1 MKSLYFALL
10 KTPLILIAAIGVMT
24 GIFFM
29 RKGIKAQPMDID
41 MVLRGGLV
49 MVLGIFCFPSR
60 HHILYRLWCRFWP
73 WRAAQAERAR
83 AAPQDMAEPEEA
95 PVLPKATAGRKGQT
109 VYQPTT
115 RRLEDGR
122 VRLDMILPP
131 PDLHRATSWIGGLPK
146 LPRGTDWP
154 RTEEG
159 PMLFVAQI
167 AVADLPPEIWGGMG
181 PSTGSLAFFVHAD
194 GDHRSVKVL
203 PVEGVLEERAY
214 PGPLEVIRAY
224 PILRRGLAGELLAV
238 PPDEGALPV
247 MKWPVRITPM
257 GPEEDL
263 PHPSAKYRD
272 RESLAVTHR
281 QQVSLSDPAFVP
293 YDWDSLIQ
301 FLTVLI
307 QALNA
312 SIHKEGTKTSHP
324 EPVKESQAQRNA
336 AAGVLMEM
344 RKTLAQ
350 RKRSGEAFSSQ
361 VWHLTRAQVEGL
373 HVAWARKVG
382 QSGDGSPLYALEEP
396 RPVLEAMPWQRY
408 YSAFEYLARARYLDA
423 QSRLPDV
430 VRASFEPVWKNDA
443 AFEVAMMGGRADL
456 AAYTAGVGQD
466 MICLL
471 ELPFSELVGM
481 VWHDMSSFAVF
492 IDRQSLAEG
501 RFDRAIGALAE

>member
-1 MKSLYFALL
+1 MTNLQSSLL
-10 KTPLILIAAIGVMT
+10 KAPLILIAATGVMG
-24 GIFFM
+24 GIFLM
-29 RKGIKAQPMDID
+29 RSGSKAQPVDID
-41 MVLRGGLV
+41 MVLLGGV
-49 MVLGIFCFPSR
+49 AMVLGIFCFPSR
-60 HHILYRLWCRFWP
+60 RHILYRLW
-73 WRAAQAERAR
+73 RAAQANQPRAV
-83 AAPQDMAEPEEA
+83 PGGMAEPAETSV
-95 PVLPKATAGRKGQT
+95 PPKATQARQGQSA
-109 VYQPTT
+109 YRPPTPQ
-115 RRLEDGR
+115 LEGGR

-131 PDLHRATSWIGGLPK
+131 PELDRATSWIGGLPK
-146 LPRGTDWP
+146 LPRGTEWP
-154 RTEEG
+154 STPDG

-181 PSTGSLAFFVHAD
+181 PRTGSLVFFVLPD

-203 PVEGVLEERAY
+203 PVEGLLEERAY
-214 PGPLEVIRAY
+214 PGALEVIRAY

-238 PPDEGALPV
+238 PPDEGALPL

-272 RESLAVTHR
+272 RNGIAVTHR
-281 QQVSLSDPAFVP
+281 QKVSLSDPAFVP

-307 QALNA
+307 QSLNA
-312 SIHKEGTKTSHP
+312 SIHKEGTKASDP
-324 EPVKESQAQRNA
+324 EPVKTSQAQRKA
-336 AAGVLMEM
+336 AVAVLGEM
-344 RKTLAQ
+344 RKTLAR
-350 RKRSGEAFSSQ
+350 RKRSGEAFSPQ
-361 VWHLTRAQVEGL
+361 VWQVTRAQVDLL
-373 HVAWARKVG
+373 HVAWARKQG
-382 QSGDGSPLYALEEP
+382 QSEEGAALYALEDP
-396 RPVLEAMPWQRY
+396 QPVLAAMPWQRY
-408 YSAFEYLARARYLDA
+408 YAAFEYLARARYLEP

-430 VRASFEPVWKNDA
+430 VRASFEPVWRNDA

-456 AAYTAGVGQD
+456 AAYTAGVGQN

-481 VWHDMSSFAVF
+481 VWHDLSSFAVF